1 MSKKQKN
8 KHVGSSFDDFLKEDG
23 TYEEVTAQSIK
34 RVLAWQLE
42 QAMEREG
49 INKVQMAAAMQTS
62 RSQLD
67 RILDP
72 DNVKL
77 QLDTLYKAA
86 SVLGRE
92 VKLELV

>member
-1 MSKKQKN
+1 MAKISN
-8 KHVGSSFDDFLKEDG
+8 PNVGSSFDDFLKDEG
-23 TYEEVTAQSIK
+23 VFEEVTAQSIK
-34 RVLAWQLE
+34 RVLSWQLQ
-42 QAMEREG
+42 QAMTAKGMTKRE
-49 INKVQMAAAMQTS
+49 MASLMDTS

-92 VKLELV
+92 VRVELL

>member
-1 MSKKQKN
+1 MVKKSN
-8 KHVGSSFDDFLKEDG
+8 PNMGSSFDGFLKDEG
-23 TYEEVTAQSIK
+23 VYEEVTAQSIK
-34 RVLAWQLE
+34 HILAWQLQE
-42 QAMEREG
+42 AMTAKG
-49 INKVQMAAAMQTS
+49 MTKSQMASLMNTS

-86 SVLGRE
+86 TVLGRE
-92 VKLELV
+92 VRVELI